1 MLQLLV
7 TERIAAVLAQ
17 ASQHER
23 LKEVRR
29 YRTAAK

>member
-7 TERIAAVLAQ
+7 TERIAAVLTQ

-23 LKEVRR
+23 LREVGARPLPDQ
-29 YRTAAK
+29 